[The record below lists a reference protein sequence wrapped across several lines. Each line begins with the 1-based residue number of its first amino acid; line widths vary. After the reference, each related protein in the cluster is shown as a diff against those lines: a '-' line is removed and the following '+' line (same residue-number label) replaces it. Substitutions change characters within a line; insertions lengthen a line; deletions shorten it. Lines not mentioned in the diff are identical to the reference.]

1 MSYVVLA
8 RKWRPQS
15 FADLVGQEHVSRTL
29 QNAIAA
35 DRVAHAFLFTGVR
48 GVGKT
53 TSARILAKALNCL
66 DAKTTAG
73 KATAENGGPTAE
85 PCLKCAACQEI
96 TLGVDLDVQEV
107 DGASYTGV
115 DDIRRLQSSLQHRP
129 ARDRFRIFI
138 VDEVHMLSSSAWN
151 AFLKTLEEPP
161 PHVKFILATTEV
173 HKVPVT
179 ILSRV
184 QRFDFRMIPLST
196 IVERL
201 RYVLKQEN
209 IEAEDAAL
217 AILGREAA
225 GSMRDAMSLLDQ
237 VLAYDA
243 KKLRAEAVSK
253 VLGVASHEV
262 LYSLTKDLLAGNA
275 EQCLRKVGEIA
286 DQSFNLSTV
295 ARDLLGLLRN
305 LVVSKVCEK
314 PDDLLDLPDEE
325 RRDVLQVA
333 AAASADDLIRL
344 HQGFSRGF
352 DDVVRSGQPRAAL
365 EMLLIRLARRPALI
379 PIEEWLSRLSA
390 LEQRLGKGGPSPSSP
405 PGNPPA
411 RGPAPSGASAS
422 RPGASAAAVASAPS
436 SATSA
441 PASAATAATAPVSAV
456 PVAAAPVSAAPASA
470 APASVAPVSAPVTAA
485 PKTAAPEALNAPKQ
499 PVANGTAATPK
510 TNGTQAGPANNPK
523 LGSESLERW
532 RELLE
537 KLRNDRPEV
546 VAMLQH
552 VLPITLSTEQLVLGI
567 ERGSVF
573 EASLGS
579 ADVKRWLERGAAQ
592 HLGGNPRLQFKPM
605 DSLAGE
611 QTLASM
617 ASDARI
623 ERKQAATE
631 RAKQHPKVL
640 EALEILGGRIKEVR
654 AGED

>member
-66 DAKTTAG
+66 ESKATAG
-73 KATAENGGPTAE
+73 KDGPTAE

-96 TLGVDLDVQEV
+96 TQGMDLDVQEV

-129 ARDRFRIFI
+129 ARDRYRIFI

-184 QRFDFRMIPLST
+184 QRFDFRMIPLSM
-196 IVERL
+196 IVGRL
-201 RYVLKQEN
+201 RYVLQQEN

-243 KKLRAEAVSK
+243 KQLRAEAVSK

-262 LYSLTKDLLAGNA
+262 LYALTKDLLAGNA
-275 EQCLRKVGEIA
+275 EGCLRKVGEIA
-286 DQSFNLSTV
+286 DQGFNLTTV
-295 ARDLLGLLRN
+295 SRDLLGLLRN

-325 RRDVLQVA
+325 RRDILEVA
-333 AAASADDLIRL
+333 AGASAEDLIRL
-344 HQGFSRGF
+344 HQGFSRSF

-365 EMLLIRLARRPALI
+365 EMLLIRMARRPALI
-379 PIEEWLSRLSA
+379 PVEDWVARLGA
-390 LEQRLGKGGPSPSSP
+390 LEQRLGKGAPSPSSP
-405 PGNPPA
+405 PGNPPT
-411 RGPAPSGASAS
+411 RGSTPTGGSAAGRPNTALSAEQSATAKTTAAATPEQAAAVQPTAVQPTAVQPAPPKPAPSQ
-422 RPGASAAAVASAPS
+422 PAAVQPVAVQ
-436 SATSA
+436 SA
-441 PASAATAATAPVSAV
+441 PAAPAQRAPVQPAPVQTAANPTPVQS
-456 PVAAAPVSAAPASA
+456 
-470 APASVAPVSAPVTAA
+470 
-485 PKTAAPEALNAPKQ
+485 K
-499 PVANGTAATPK
+499 AATPK
-510 TNGTQAGPANNPK
+510 TNGNHVP
-523 LGSESLERW
+523 SENLERW
-532 RELLE
+532 RQMLD
-537 KLRNDRPEV
+537 KLRSERPEV

-552 VLPITLSTEQLVLGI
+552 AVPTTLSTEQLVVSV

-573 EASLGS
+573 ENALNS

-592 HLGGNPRLQFKPM
+592 HLGGNPRLQLRAV

-617 ASDARI
+617 AADARS
-623 ERKQAATE
+623 ERKQAATD

-640 EALEILGGRIKEVR
+640 EAIEILGGRIKEVR

>member
-66 DAKTTAG
+66 EAKATAG
-73 KATAENGGPTAE
+73 KDGPTAE

-96 TLGVDLDVQEV
+96 TQGMDLDVQEV

-129 ARDRFRIFI
+129 ARDRYRIFI

-184 QRFDFRMIPLST
+184 QRFDFRMIPLSM
-196 IVERL
+196 IVGRL
-201 RYVLKQEN
+201 RHVLKQEN

-243 KKLRAEAVSK
+243 KQLRAEAVSK

-262 LYSLTKDLLAGNA
+262 LYALTKDLLVGNA
-275 EQCLRKVGEIA
+275 EGCLRKVGEIA
-286 DQSFNLSTV
+286 DQGFNLTTV
-295 ARDLLGLLRN
+295 SRDLLGLLRN

-325 RRDVLQVA
+325 RRDILEVA
-333 AAASADDLIRL
+333 AGASAEDLIRL
-344 HQGFSRGF
+344 HQGFSRSF

-365 EMLLIRLARRPALI
+365 EMLLIRMARRPALI
-379 PIEEWLSRLSA
+379 PVEDWVARLGA
-390 LEQRLGKGGPSPSSP
+390 LEQRLGKGAPNPSSP
-405 PGNPPA
+405 PGNPPT
-411 RGPAPSGASAS
+411 RGPAPTGGSAAGRPSAAVSSEQTASAQTHEQ
-422 RPGASAAAVASAPS
+422 PTAVQSAPPKPAVVQPAVMQPAAVQ
-436 SATSA
+436 
-441 PASAATAATAPVSAV
+441 PAAVQPAAVQSAPVS
-456 PVAAAPVSAAPASA
+456 PAAPVQAAANPT
-470 APASVAPVSAPVTAA
+470 PVQS
-485 PKTAAPEALNAPKQ
+485 K
-499 PVANGTAATPK
+499 AATPR
-510 TNGTQAGPANNPK
+510 TNGSHVP
-523 LGSESLERW
+523 SENLERW
-532 RELLE
+532 REMLD
-537 KLRNDRPEV
+537 KLRSERPEV

-552 VLPITLSTEQLVLGI
+552 AVPTTLSAEQLVVSV

-573 EASLGS
+573 ENALNS

-592 HLGGNPRLQFKPM
+592 HLGGSPRLQLRAVE
-605 DSLAGE
+605 SLAGE

-617 ASDARI
+617 AADARS
-623 ERKQAATE
+623 ERKQAATD

-640 EALEILGGRIKEVR
+640 EAIEILGGRIKEVR

>member
-66 DAKTTAG
+66 TV
-73 KATAENGGPTAE
+73 KAALEASSKGGEIPVE

-96 TLGVDLDVQEV
+96 TQGVDLDVQEV

-243 KKLRAEAVSK
+243 KQLRAEAVSK

-275 EQCLRKVGEIA
+275 ESCLRKVGEIA
-286 DQSFNLSTV
+286 DQGFNLTTV
-295 ARDLLGLLRN
+295 SRDLLGLLRN

-314 PDDLLDLPDEE
+314 PDDLLDLPDDE
-325 RRDVLQVA
+325 RRDVVEVA

-379 PIEEWLSRLSA
+379 PVEDWVARLGA
-390 LEQRLGKGGPSPSSP
+390 LEQRLSKGAPSPGAQSSGSPGPGPQGPGPQGRGSAPAGGNRANASTSPSQVAAP
-405 PGNPPA
+405 PTAPTAPPPPKMA
-411 RGPAPSGASAS
+411 PAPAQPAPSTIKTAPAQPAASPPAGQSGAVKTA
-422 RPGASAAAVASAPS
+422 PTPAAAS
-436 SATSA
+436 S
-441 PASAATAATAPVSAV
+441 
-456 PVAAAPVSAAPASA
+456 VAAVQS
-470 APASVAPVSAPVTAA
+470 
-485 PKTAAPEALNAPKQ
+485 
-499 PVANGTAATPK
+499 VANGQAATPK
-510 TNGTQAGPANNPK
+510 SNGSHAS
-523 LGSESLERW
+523 SENLQRW
-532 RELLE
+532 RELLDT
-537 KLRNDRPEV
+537 LRSERPEV

-552 VLPITLSTEQLVLGI
+552 VVPLTLTAEQVTLGI
-567 ERGSVF
+567 ERGNVF
-573 EASLGS
+573 EAPLNA

-592 HLGGNPRLQFKPM
+592 HLGGNPRLQLRTL

-617 ASDARI
+617 AADARS
-623 ERKQAATE
+623 ERKQAATD

-640 EALEILGGRIKEVR
+640 EAIEILGGRIKEVR

>member
-66 DAKTTAG
+66 TV
-73 KATAENGGPTAE
+73 KAAIEASSPSSEIPVE

-243 KKLRAEAVSK
+243 KQLRAEAVSK

-275 EQCLRKVGEIA
+275 EGCLRKVGEIA
-286 DQSFNLSTV
+286 DQGFNLSTV
-295 ARDLLGLLRN
+295 SRDLLGLLRN

-325 RRDVLQVA
+325 RRDVVEVA

-379 PIEEWLSRLSA
+379 PVEDWVARLGA
-390 LEQRLGKGGPSPSSP
+390 LEQRLSKGAPAPGAQSSGSQGSGSQGSGSQGSGSQSSGPQGGP
-405 PGNPPA
+405 PG
-411 RGPAPSGASAS
+411 RGPAAVGGNRPSASAS
-422 RPGASAAAVASAPS
+422 PNPVAAPPAATPAPAPTQPLAPS
-436 SATSA
+436 SIT
-441 PASAATAATAPVSAV
+441 ASQA
-456 PVAAAPVSAAPASA
+456 
-470 APASVAPVSAPVTAA
+470 
-485 PKTAAPEALNAPKQ
+485 
-499 PVANGTAATPK
+499 VANGQAATPK
-510 TNGTQAGPANNPK
+510 SNGSHTS
-523 LGSESLERW
+523 SENLQRW
-532 RELLE
+532 RELLDT
-537 KLRNDRPEV
+537 LRSDRPEV

-552 VLPITLSTEQLVLGI
+552 VVPLTLTAEQVTLGI

-573 EASLGS
+573 EAPLNA

-592 HLGGNPRLQFKPM
+592 HLGGNPRLQLRTL

-617 ASDARI
+617 AADARS
-623 ERKQAATE
+623 ERKQAATD

-640 EALEILGGRIKEVR
+640 EAIEILGGRIKEVR

>member
-1 MSYVVLA
+1 
-8 RKWRPQS
+8 
-15 FADLVGQEHVSRTL
+15 L

-66 DAKTTAG
+66 ESKNAG
-73 KATAENGGPTAE
+73 GKDGPSIE

-96 TLGVDLDVQEV
+96 TQGVDLDVQEV

-201 RYVLKQEN
+201 RYVLQQEN

-217 AILGREAA
+217 AILAREAA

-243 KKLRAEAVSK
+243 KKLRADAVST

-262 LYSLTKDLLAGNA
+262 LYALTKDLLAGDA
-275 EQCLRKVGEIA
+275 EGCLKKVAGIA
-286 DQSFNLSTV
+286 DQGFNLSTV

-325 RRDVLQVA
+325 RRDIVQVA
-333 AAASADDLIRL
+333 AGASAEDLIRL
-344 HQGFSRGF
+344 HQGFSRAF

-379 PIEEWLSRLSA
+379 PIEDWVARLGA
-390 LEQRLGKGGPSPSSP
+390 LEQRLSKGGASAGPQGPGTPSSGTSGPSSP
-405 PGNPPA
+405 PSSPA
-411 RGPAPSGASAS
+411 RGTPSGGNPAG
-422 RPGASAAAVASAPS
+422 RPM
-436 SATSA
+436 
-441 PASAATAATAPVSAV
+441 
-456 PVAAAPVSAAPASA
+456 ASA
-470 APASVAPVSAPVTAA
+470 APPTPPSAAPSSSPAATTTAPVKPAAPAPVAA
-485 PKTAAPEALNAPKQ
+485 QPAARPAASPAAVSPPAASPPAASP
-499 PVANGTAATPK
+499 PVGNSKAATPK
-510 TNGTQAGPANNPK
+510 TNGDH
-523 LGSESLERW
+523 GSAENLQRW
-532 RELLE
+532 RELLDT
-537 KLRNDRPEV
+537 LRNERPEV

-552 VLPITLSTEQLVLGI
+552 VVPLTIDAEQVTLGI

-573 EASLGS
+573 ETPLNA

-592 HLGGNPRLQFKPM
+592 HLGGNPRLQLRTL
-605 DSLAGE
+605 DSLGGE

-617 ASDARI
+617 AANARS
-623 ERKQAATE
+623 ERKQAATD

-640 EALEILGGRIKEVR
+640 EAIEILGGRIKEVR
-654 AGED
+654 AGEDN